1 MHFEH
6 IPRSVLTDSDGVGS
20 AGLMTRRCVVGEVR
34 DQGLWAGLWPARRP
48 GLRPCHDWE
57 MRPLAQQQGH
67 GLPVL

>member
-6 IPRSVLTDSDGVGS
+6 IPRSVLADSDGVGS

-48 GLRPCHDWE
+48 GLTQT
-57 MRPLAQQQGH
+57 MS
-67 GLPVL
+67 